1 MCSPSL
7 VEIRPLWASGV
18 LEDAAPLSVP
28 FSVEPRLA

>member
-18 LEDAAPLSVP
+18 LEDADPPSASLFP
-28 FSVEPRLA
+28 